1 MNINKK
7 SGFFI
12 VAVVAIATILCI
24 RANNYSNITVLGNIE
39 ALSAPGDPD
48 VPLPTNTM
56 FSHVLPAE
64 SDEHYPVGGYVR
76 QNGTTGDCEWTATPY
91 NKIGDCIRIVVT
103 RYEKAGY

>member
-48 VPLPTNTM
+48 VPLPSNAMYKMVMAYETDAR
-56 FSHVLPAE
+56 PI
-64 SDEHYPVGGYVR
+64 GGYVKR
-76 QNGTTGDCEWTATPY
+76 NGTTGDCVWSATPY
-91 NKIGDCIRIVVT
+91 EIIGECARIVIT
-103 RYEKAGY
+103 RMQKAGY

>member
-12 VAVVAIATILCI
+12 VAVVSIATILCI

-48 VPLPTNTM
+48 VPLPSNAMYST
-56 FSHVLPAE
+56 VLAY
-64 SDEHYPVGGYVR
+64 DTDKFPVGGYVR

-91 NKIGDCIRIVVT
+91 NKVGDCVRIVVT
-103 RYEKAGY
+103 RMQKAGY